1 MQQNISAIQLQYMA
15 IYYYPLQTV
24 HTHTHASCTY
34 TQLISDALDSLVHGP
49 EFASIDGHESLTG
62 RIAALHI
69 VYHFSRPQV
78 FWFGQLVSHLPG
90 TMTTLE
96 NKLPYDDNEMVCVYI
111 AYM

>member
-1 MQQNISAIQLQYMA
+1 MDAEYNI
-15 IYYYPLQTV
+15 
-24 HTHTHASCTY
+24 HTHIVFFMILHTH

-49 EFASIDGHESLTG
+49 KFEGHESLTG

-69 VYHFSRPQV
+69 VYHSEEPQV

-96 NKLPYDDNEMVCVYI
+96 DEVPHDGSEMVCVSV
-111 AYM
+111 